1 MVFSDSSTLEPYHKF
16 PVRNPLKVVMTLAAA
31 KAKALILNLDV
42 NDGPTFQVQRYPPIH
57 VYSWVGRIPGQRDE
71 PGSSGEE
78 PAQ

>member
-1 MVFSDSSTLEPYHKF
+1 
-16 PVRNPLKVVMTLAAA
+16 MTLAAA